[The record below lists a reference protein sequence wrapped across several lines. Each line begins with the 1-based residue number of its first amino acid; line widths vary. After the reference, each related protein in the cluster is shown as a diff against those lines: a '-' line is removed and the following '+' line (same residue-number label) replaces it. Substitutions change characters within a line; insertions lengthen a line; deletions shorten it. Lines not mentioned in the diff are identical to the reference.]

1 MTLNLSDARRRWL
14 SELYEANSAAV
25 FNLCRRLLNS
35 REDAADATHEVFL
48 RAAASLSG
56 PPRSA
61 QARGWLT
68 TVARNYCIDLLRRR
82 ERFGSALTTLAAT
95 ADAGAESV
103 ESVEDR
109 QLLMTVLQQLGV
121 RDREALWQS
130 AVELRSLPEIA
141 RSFNL
146 SYTAAAQLLSRARR
160 RALLVA
166 ARLAVILGVAQ
177 LGRAFKRSNWA
188 RQGQQLAAVVVV
200 PVMVA
205 SVVVSSS
212 PHAEIGA
219 GATTQAAGVQAQ
231 APSIGHPSARVNGQL
246 PETGPPTPP
255 VTAGALAAIPPVS
268 TVPTLTAPAG
278 VTPIAAPPVPTDLD
292 IDHGKGRDRDDT
304 IHKHPGRGKALGR
317 GR

>member
-130 AVELRSLPEIA
+130 AVESRSLAEIA

-166 ARLAVILGVAQ
+166 ARLAVILGLAH

-205 SVVVSSS
+205 AVVVSSS

-219 GATTQAAGVQAQ
+219 AATTQAAGVQAQ
-231 APSIGHPSARVNGQL
+231 ASIGHPPAQVTGQL
-246 PETGPPTPP
+246 PATGPSTPP
-255 VTAGALAAIPPVS
+255 VTNGALAAIPAVS
-268 TVPTLTAPAG
+268 TVATVSAPAG
-278 VTPIAAPPVPTDLD
+278 VTPIAAPPGPTDLD

-317 GR
+317 GK

>member
-1 MTLNLSDARRRWL
+1 VTLNLSDARRRWL

-130 AVELRSLPEIA
+130 AVESRSLAEIA

-166 ARLAVILGVAQ
+166 ARLAVILSVAQ
-177 LGRAFKRSNWA
+177 LGRAFKRSNA
-188 RQGQQLAAVVVV
+188 AYRGQQLAAVVVV

-205 SVVVSSS
+205 ALVVSSS
-212 PHAEIGA
+212 PHADVGA
-219 GATTQAAGVQAQ
+219 AATTQAAGVQAQ
-231 APSIGHPSARVNGQL
+231 ASIGNQSARVNGQL
-246 PETGPPTPP
+246 PATGPSTPP
-255 VTAGALAAIPPVS
+255 ATNGALAAIPAVS
-268 TVPTLTAPAG
+268 TVATVPEPAG
-278 VTPIAAPPVPTDLD
+278 VTPIASPPVPTDLD

-317 GR
+317 GK

>member
-95 ADAGAESV
+95 AGAGAESV

-130 AVELRSLPEIA
+130 AVESRSLPEIA

-166 ARLAVILGVAQ
+166 ARLAVILGLAH

-205 SVVVSSS
+205 AVVVSSS

-219 GATTQAAGVQAQ
+219 AATAQAAGVQAQ
-231 APSIGHPSARVNGQL
+231 ASIGHPPAQVTGQL
-246 PETGPPTPP
+246 PATGPSTPP
-255 VTAGALAAIPPVS
+255 VTNGALAAIPAVS
-268 TVPTLTAPAG
+268 TVATVSAPAG
-278 VTPIAAPPVPTDLD
+278 VTPIAAPPGPTDLD

-317 GR
+317 GK

>member
-1 MTLNLSDARRRWL
+1 MTLNLDDARRRWL
-14 SELYEANSAAV
+14 SELYEANSAAI

-48 RAAASLSG
+48 RAAASLFEAPGS
-56 PPRSA
+56 P

-68 TVARNYCIDLLRRR
+68 RVARNYCIDLLRRR
-82 ERFGSALTTLAAT
+82 ERFGSALITLAAT
-95 ADAGAESV
+95 ADAGGDSV
-103 ESVEDR
+103 QSVEDR
-109 QLLMTVLQQLGV
+109 ELLTTVLQQLGV

-160 RALLVA
+160 RAVLVA
-166 ARLAVILGVAQ
+166 ARLAVILGLAQ
-177 LGRAFKRSNWA
+177 LGQVFRRSNA
-188 RQGQQLAAVVVV
+188 AHRGQQLAAVVVV
-200 PVMVA
+200 PIMVA
-205 SVVVSSS
+205 AVVISSS

-219 GATTQAAGVQAQ
+219 AATSHAAGAQAQ
-231 APSIGHPSARVNGQL
+231 GPSIGHPSAL
-246 PETGPPTPP
+246 PATGPSTPP
-255 VTAGALAAIPPVS
+255 VTTGALAALPAAS
-268 TVPTLTAPAG
+268 TVATVPAPAG

-317 GR
+317 GK